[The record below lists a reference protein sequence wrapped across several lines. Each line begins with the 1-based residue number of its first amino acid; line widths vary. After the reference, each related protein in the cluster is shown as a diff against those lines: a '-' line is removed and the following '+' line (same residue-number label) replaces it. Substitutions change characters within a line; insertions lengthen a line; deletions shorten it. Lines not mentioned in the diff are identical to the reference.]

1 MGEQNGHNKRQVV
14 NYFILYHLLLSFK
27 FEKKIYELRQKKR
40 GFLHTVYDD
49 VKTMAQISCAVL
61 AQLIHS
67 IFCGVHCCPGP
78 LSV

>member
-1 MGEQNGHNKRQVV
+1 MGITSMDNKRQVI

-27 FEKKIYELRQKKR
+27 FEKLYELRQKKR
-40 GFLHTVYDD
+40 GFLHTIYDIN
-49 VKTMAQISCAVL
+49 VKTKAQISCAVI

-67 IFCGVHCCPGP
+67 FFWGTLLP